1 MAEIGAV
8 TGQQLDADVV
18 VLFQKLPRESAVLH
32 LQCQPLGWVAG
43 GEPWSLGVVSG
54 VEGAESGTPG
64 GGSEGGQCL
73 TLAE

>member
-1 MAEIGAV
+1 MAEIGTV
-8 TGQQLDADVV
+8 TGQQLDADHVV
-18 VLFQKLPRESAVLH
+18 VLFQKRPRESAVLH
-32 LQCQPLGWVAG
+32 LQCQPLGW
-43 GEPWSLGVVSG
+43 EPWHLGAVSG